1 MDKRV
6 HLKFNLLNKSYSSG
20 IVKDCE
26 NIYENECVST
36 IILSPFTA
44 MLQRM
49 PGSGPN
55 ANLRKSLIVSLHQ
68 SKIYPKDTQPS
79 RKALTAPTDLHGK
92 DASIF
97 ARGGSHLHDFHCHSC
112 SERSFLHTPDPPRS
126 STAPPIRPRGHRRGW
141 NKL

>member
-55 ANLRKSLIVSLHQ
+55 ANLPAIPQLGIFHPTVCRNFNHLG
-68 SKIYPKDTQPS
+68 PNPS
-79 RKALTAPTDLHGK
+79 
-92 DASIF
+92 
-97 ARGGSHLHDFHCHSC
+97 
-112 SERSFLHTPDPPRS
+112 
-126 STAPPIRPRGHRRGW
+126 
-141 NKL
+141 